1 MSSTEHLPPPEYT
14 PEQRVALIE
23 AVRKLPK
30 ADLQDLLR
38 QIEAPQSGVKADLSQ
53 RLLLAFD
60 QGEITYEDVVRFLD
74 SVARTSAQPKLDDRA
89 WYTHV
94 QLAEAFGVEK
104 ERLRKRLDRFRQ
116 RNQDGWKEN
125 EDRRPREP
133 GYFYRLGGV
142 REILESLRASGQR
155 PAR

>member
-1 MSSTEHLPPPEYT
+1 MSSTEHLSPPEYT
-14 PEQRVALIE
+14 PEERAALIE
-23 AVRKLPK
+23 FVRKLPK

-38 QIEAPQSGVKADLSQ
+38 QIEAPKSGVKSDLRE

-60 QGEITYEDVVRFLD
+60 QGEITYEDVVSFLD
-74 SVARTSAQPKLDDRA
+74 SVPRASSQPKLDNRA

-94 QLAEAFGVEK
+94 QLAEAFGVDK
-104 ERLRKRLDRFRQ
+104 ESLRKRLDRFRR

-133 GYFYRLGGV
+133 GYFYRVGAV
-142 REILESLRASGQR
+142 RDILESLRASGQR